1 MDYGISTWSFLSSD
15 SGEKD
20 LVKIIQIAK
29 DNDFG
34 LELWLD
40 WEIDPEIFQKK
51 NWTQLET
58 LLKDMKNLTL
68 HSRLLYSS
76 DEKVLFEE
84 IDFCSFLGAELI
96 VFHPLS
102 FGFPIGTGDFFL
114 NLEGTDSAWDLLCR
128 SVEYAATQ
136 SVKIAL
142 ENGPLN
148 LLVTAFRNVSSKI
161 GTESFGI
168 CLDTCHAQMHLHRY
182 PHPLKEYLSQL
193 GSVINHI
200 HVSDCR
206 GESDDHLPPGKG
218 TIDWQDFLHQL
229 NQMNFQG
236 TLILEIKDNNPIE
249 CAIKTRDFL
258 EKLNH
263 A

>member
-1 MDYGISTWSFLSSD
+1 MNYGISTWSFLSSD

-51 NWTQLET
+51 NWTNLKT

-96 VFHPLS
+96 RFSSPFVWISDRHRRLFSQSRRNRSCLGSPLS
-102 FGFPIGTGDFFL
+102 F
-114 NLEGTDSAWDLLCR
+114 R
-128 SVEYAATQ
+128 
-136 SVKIAL
+136 
-142 ENGPLN
+142 
-148 LLVTAFRNVSSKI
+148 
-161 GTESFGI
+161 GI
-168 CLDTCHAQMHLHRY
+168 CGH
-182 PHPLKEYLSQL
+182 
-193 GSVINHI
+193 
-200 HVSDCR
+200 
-206 GESDDHLPPGKG
+206 
-218 TIDWQDFLHQL
+218 TIR
-229 NQMNFQG
+229 
-236 TLILEIKDNNPIE
+236 KDSP
-249 CAIKTRDFL
+249 
-258 EKLNH
+258 
-263 A
+263 